1 MIISILRGKKAYFY
15 LRKTWESMPEILQAI
30 MQFAPSTHFVIFAQ
44 AILYRGQAL
53 PWYGRIMPRSA
64 LSAWFSSL
72 PPWRGYAK
80 ASP

>member
-1 MIISILRGKKAYFY
+1 
-15 LRKTWESMPEILQAI
+15 MPEILQAI
-30 MQFAPSTHFVIFAQ
+30 MQFAPSTHFVTFAQ

-64 LSAWFSSL
+64 LSAQFSSW
-72 PPWRGYAK
+72 PHWRVYAK